1 MNAKAVTAAVALA
14 AAVVALP
21 GIAQAKFTATGAGT
35 AKLGAATMNNATTFK
50 AVCRSGTSVTI
61 TWVISPD
68 TYVDGYQ
75 ISRSGPG
82 GAQTWLLP
90 RTTATMT
97 DSGLGAGAYT
107 YTIQAGSLS
116 ISWVTPALTS
126 TVIPTFAGGV
136 CTNK

>member
-1 MNAKAVTAAVALA
+1 MSATAAAALA

-21 GIAQAKFTATGAGT
+21 GIAQAKFSATGSGT
-35 AKLGAATMNNATTFK
+35 AKLGAATMTNATNFK
-50 AVCRSGTSVTI
+50 AVCRSGSSVTV

-82 GAQTWLLP
+82 APQTWTLP

-97 DSGLGAGAYT
+97 DSGLAAGAYT

-116 ISWVTPALTS
+116 ISWVTPVLTS